1 MADAEG
7 GEDNSWKFG
16 VAFVGEQIRIHQ
28 QSWQYQL
35 ASMMVHHSLSRKHY
49 ICKGNN

>member
-28 QSWQYQL
+28 QGWQY
-35 ASMMVHHSLSRKHY
+35 LSTCFNY
-49 ICKGNN
+49 GA